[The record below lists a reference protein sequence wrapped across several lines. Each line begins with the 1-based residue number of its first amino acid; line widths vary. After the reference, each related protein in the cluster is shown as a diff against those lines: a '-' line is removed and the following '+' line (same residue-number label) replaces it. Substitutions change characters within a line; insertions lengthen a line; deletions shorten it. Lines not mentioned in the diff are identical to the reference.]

1 MENEK
6 ELQLNLNTDN
16 TPEKKDENGRFLPIG
31 SVVLLK
37 GGKRELMI
45 VSYCV
50 MPSGEVYD
58 KTGKVENFQ
67 KGQIFDYGAC
77 FYPDGMVQSDQIFA
91 FNHEQIA
98 RVCFKGYESD
108 NQKELSYVLNGGL
121 EAMKN
126 QKAEENK

>member
-6 ELQLNLNTDN
+6 DLELNLNTDGS
-16 TPEKKDENGRFLPIG
+16 TEKKDENGRFLPIG
-31 SVVLLK
+31 TVVLLK

-58 KTGKVENFQ
+58 KSGKVDNVPQ
-67 KGQIFDYGAC
+67 GQIYDYGAC

-121 EAMKN
+121 EALKQQ
-126 QKAEENK
+126 QKAN